1 MNDIV
6 SNTAAK
12 AKLDS
17 KIKEKASLIR
27 QKAIQNLDQYLV
39 EFETAYQK
47 GRGKIYWAYND
58 DDAFQ
63 YLIKIIEA
71 TEHRNVVLNNGPLL
85 KELKLNDRIGNRAH
99 INELDGVSN
108 NQDYSYITGAVFFSA
123 DFPSAFLNSQ
133 GASKHFANQDASVV
147 LLVSIDQLVA
157 SIVDINS
164 LAQIVSVAQTDT
176 FELVSLL
183 SKNRLHVIIVDNGRS
198 GLLGKSPQNKLLE
211 IGHPNYFKLKQE
223 SADDFLIDR
232 LYHKQLENDTAPET
246 FCTDGYTEK
255 SLALDIPINDII
267 VANREAKAEKAK
279 SDGDLIWRTW
289 KSAMLNRKVLNRSN
303 LGLLSLM
310 KSFYKRGFGS
320 LRSFPKVE
328 KGSSF
333 SEKWVKE
340 RPDVV
345 ESRKLTDIPKGQ
357 LLVRK
362 PATDGLND

>member
-1 MNDIV
+1 M
-6 SNTAAK
+6 T
-12 AKLDS
+12 
-17 KIKEKASLIR
+17 
-27 QKAIQNLDQYLV
+27 
-39 EFETAYQK
+39 T
-47 GRGKIYWAYND
+47 
-58 DDAFQ
+58 
-63 YLIKIIEA
+63 
-71 TEHRNVVLNNGPLL
+71 
-85 KELKLNDRIGNRAH
+85 
-99 INELDGVSN
+99 
-108 NQDYSYITGAVFFSA
+108 
-123 DFPSAFLNSQ
+123 
-133 GASKHFANQDASVV
+133 
-147 LLVSIDQLVA
+147 VSIVLFK
-157 SIVDINS
+157 
-164 LAQIVSVAQTDT
+164 TDT
-176 FELVSLL
+176 V
-183 SKNRLHVIIVDNGRS
+183 
-198 GLLGKSPQNKLLE
+198 
-211 IGHPNYFKLKQE
+211 
-223 SADDFLIDR
+223 
-232 LYHKQLENDTAPET
+232 